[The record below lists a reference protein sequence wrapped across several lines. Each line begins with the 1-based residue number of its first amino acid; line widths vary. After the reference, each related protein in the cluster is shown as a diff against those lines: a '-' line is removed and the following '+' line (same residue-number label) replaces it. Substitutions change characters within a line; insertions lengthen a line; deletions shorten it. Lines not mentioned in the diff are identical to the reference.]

1 MSVHRPR
8 VTAMDVR
15 GGRAVES
22 QPDTNSLPD
31 ACVCTPRRGRV
42 ENLLTAAATSGS
54 AKPVEHSRAGLVAHD
69 RSTRLRAVCWVPPA
83 VVLGL
88 FLGFFL
94 GLFPYPGPLAQL
106 VELRTF
112 NP

>member
-1 MSVHRPR
+1 
-8 VTAMDVR
+8 
-15 GGRAVES
+15 
-22 QPDTNSLPD
+22 LF
-31 ACVCTPRRGRV
+31 
-42 ENLLTAAATSGS
+42 
-54 AKPVEHSRAGLVAHD
+54 
-69 RSTRLRAVCWVPPA
+69 
-83 VVLGL
+83 LGL